1 MLSDKCASTGVWVI
15 IPAAGIGSRMQS
27 VIPKQYLTIH
37 SKTVLEHTISR
48 FSVFDSIAGILVV
61 LGENDPY
68 WSDVESSL
76 SDLGISSPFL
86 QLTTGGLE
94 RADTVVNGLNFL
106 GNELGISQEQ
116 WVMVHDA
123 ARPCVRNKDLLR
135 LLEIRDSD
143 YAGGI
148 LATPVKDTMKRAASG
163 NHLISHTE
171 SREKLWHALTPQ
183 LFRLG
188 ALSNA
193 IESANL
199 AGRELTDEASA
210 MEFVGASVALVEGAS
225 DNIKLTT
232 PSDLPLIEFLLQQR
246 DVNAD
251 V

>member
-1 MLSDKCASTGVWVI
+1 MSNQCASSGVWVI
-15 IPAAGIGSRMQS
+15 IPAAGIGSRMGGE
-27 VIPKQYLTIH
+27 IPKQYLTIH
-37 SKTVLEHTISR
+37 SKTILEHTISR
-48 FSVFDSIAGILVV
+48 FFAFDAIVGILIV
-61 LGENDPY
+61 LGESDPY
-68 WSDVESSL
+68 WPEVESGL
-76 SDLGISSPFL
+76 SDIGISSPFL
-86 QLTTGGLE
+86 QVTTGGAE

-106 GNELGISQEQ
+106 GDEFNLSQDQ

-123 ARPCVRNKDLLR
+123 ARPCVRNKDLLS
-135 LLEIRDSD
+135 LLELRDSD
-143 YAGGI
+143 HDGGI
-148 LATPVKDTMKRAASG
+148 LATPAKDTMKRAASG

-193 IESANL
+193 IESAKL
-199 AGRELTDEASA
+199 SGKQLTDEASA
-210 MEFVGASVALVEGAS
+210 MEFVGASIVLVEGAS